1 MSPSSRSSS
10 IDESGFPASSRPCIN
25 LLRIH
30 DVAKKNARWLAV
42 RIFARPDVDPHQKG
56 RVVGVGDEGGC
67 KTPRHVHVVDWPKVR
82 PAWSER
88 GASQR
93 RRVFPHPYRRGKTPA
108 PSAVAAVRNAPVPS
122 ANAWAET
129 RARARAARRRR
140 RRHESRR
147 KPTNYYWSESKG
159 QCWMENA
166 YEHALTDGAG
176 AGSREFLIPSAVGR
190 YGKCGWAALAGK

>member
-122 ANAWAET
+122 ANAWTEATETELRNPPAT
-129 RARARAARRRR
+129 RARASTRARRREGSRRR
-140 RRHESRR
+140 RRHEPSESRGSITR
-147 KPTNYYWSESKG
+147 RSQRTNAGGKMPTNMHSL
-159 QCWMENA
+159 MERA
-166 YEHALTDGAG
+166 Q
-176 AGSREFLIPSAVGR
+176 
-190 YGKCGWAALAGK
+190 AAENS